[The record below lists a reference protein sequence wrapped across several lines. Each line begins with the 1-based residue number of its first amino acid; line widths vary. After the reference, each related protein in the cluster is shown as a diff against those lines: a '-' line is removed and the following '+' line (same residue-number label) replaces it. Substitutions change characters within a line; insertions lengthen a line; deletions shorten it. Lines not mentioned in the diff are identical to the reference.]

1 MKRVKKAMEGNG
13 GLHMDISKPGGYTL
27 VWHDEF
33 DGSVLD
39 PARWQLLE
47 SMRGSEDTGLA
58 DESNPAVMRVEDSQL
73 KLSAIRDKNVDDGG
87 PHYTTCYSITT
98 FDRMHFRYGFLE
110 MRAKV
115 PFKKGAWPSFWMK
128 SATGKLAPRATMAY
142 MVEVGVFE
150 VFASKTTLASNI
162 HKWYADGAHTQFPY
176 AERIRYSFRD
186 STSLNEEYHLYGFEW
201 TPDAMTM
208 YVDSEPYMTFDLS
221 RDFDA
226 GGDMDGFHDPLFILL
241 NNHLFT
247 PYSRW
252 SPGENALVDDTSA
265 FPMDYWIDWIRLY
278 QKPGLGDLYVVG

>member
-1 MKRVKKAMEGNG
+1 MKKAIEGNV
-13 GLHMDISKPGGYTL
+13 GLHMDISKLRGYTL

-33 DGSVLD
+33 DGSALD
-39 PARWQLLE
+39 PARWQFLE
-47 SMRGSEDTGLA
+47 SMLGSEDTSLA
-58 DESNPAVMRVEDSQL
+58 NESNPAVVRVEDSQL
-73 KLSAIRDKNVDDGG
+73 KLSAVRDKNADEGG

-142 MVEVGVFE
+142 MVEVDVFE
-150 VFASKTTLASNI
+150 VFANKTTLVPNI
-162 HKWYADGAHTQFPY
+162 HKWYVGGAHTQFPY

-208 YVDSEPYMTFDLS
+208 YVDDRPYMTFDLS
-221 RDFDA
+221 YDFDA

-247 PYSRW
+247 PHSRW
-252 SPGENALVDDTSA
+252 FPGENALVDDASA

-278 QKPGLGDLYVVG
+278 QKPGLGELYIAG